1 MKKINECPICN
12 HTSFKLFLET
22 KDFMITQEEFTIVY
36 CENCG
41 FHFTNPAPEESK
53 VDKYYQDDA
62 YVSHSSSKKGII
74 NWIYNKVREITL
86 NQKLN
91 WIKKHSQGKNL
102 LDIGC
107 GTGHFLSKVESSGYD
122 VTGLEPDPIARE
134 NAATLNGVH
143 PLDISALKSLEKGS
157 FDVITMWHVLE
168 HVYELKENVQ
178 TYLDLLMPN
187 GTLFI
192 AVPNLESW
200 DAQHYKNYWAAY
212 DVPRHLYHFRKK
224 DIENLFDEK
233 NFKITST
240 LPMKFDSYY
249 VSMLSEKYKKGNL
262 LSAIW
267 NGLKSNRKAKK
278 FGFSSQVYVIQRK

>member
-12 HTSFKLFLET
+12 HTSFKPFLKT
-22 KDFMITQEEFTIVY
+22 KDFMITQEEFTIVE

-53 VDKYYQDDA
+53 VDKYYQDEA
-62 YVSHSSSKKGII
+62 YISHSSSKKGII
-74 NWIYNKVREITL
+74 NWIYNKVREVTL
-86 NQKLN
+86 NQKLG
-91 WIKKHSQGKNL
+91 WIKKHSEGNNL

-107 GTGHFLSKVESSGYD
+107 GTGHFLSKVEKNGYS

-134 NAATLNGVH
+134 NAAALNGVH
-143 PLDISALKSLEKGS
+143 PLDIASLKSLEKQS
-157 FDVITMWHVLE
+157 YDVITMWHVLE
-168 HVYELKENVQ
+168 HVYELKESVE
-178 TYLDLLMPN
+178 TYLNLLKPN

-200 DAQHYKNYWAAY
+200 DAQHYKEYWAAY

-224 DIENLFDEK
+224 DIENLFKEQ
-233 NFKITST
+233 NFEVSTT

-249 VSMLSEKYKKGNL
+249 VSMLSEKYKKGSL
-262 LSAIW
+262 LSAVW
-267 NGLKSNRKAKK
+267 NGFKSNRKAKK
-278 FGFSSQVYVIQRK
+278 FGYSSQVYVIKRK